1 MEDSEEKHRAAE
13 SDMQAPKPEVPEA
26 EMAETDR
33 HETKAPDTEP
43 PVVDITVLGLML
55 GDVRYLVRMKEIG
68 EVIQVAQIV
77 PVPLTQPWFLGIV
90 QVHGNLYGITD
101 LGVYLGGESLPFDA
115 RSRILLV
122 SAHYRMNSGFI
133 VNNLLGIR
141 SLAEFETCEV
151 ADEQLRNGVSHIYRD
166 KENRIWYEL
175 DLRTFVREKRF
186 LQIAS

>member
-1 MEDSEEKHRAAE
+1 MEDSEEKHGAE
-13 SDMQAPKPEVPEA
+13 ESETQTPITEALQAEV
-26 EMAETDR
+26 R
-33 HETKAPDTEP
+33 ETKAPETEP
-43 PVVDITVLGLML
+43 PMADITVLGLML

-90 QVHGNLYGITD
+90 QVHGNLFGITD
-101 LGVYLGGESLPFDA
+101 LGVYLGGESLPFDT

-141 SLAEFETCEV
+141 SLSEFEACEV